1 MPTRYTLRRRV
12 IRGVGLQT
20 PTAPEAP
27 EPEPTADTEASVDF
41 DKMLKVDLVAYAEE
55 RGIDA
60 SGTKA
65 EIVERLR

>member
-27 EPEPTADTEASVDF
+27 EPVADTEASVDF
-41 DKMLKVDLVAYAEE
+41 DKMLKADLVAYAEE
-55 RGIDA
+55 RGVDA

-65 EIVERLR
+65 DIVGRLR

>member
-12 IRGVGLQT
+12 IRGVGLRS
-20 PTAPEAP
+20 PEAPAP
-27 EPEPTADTEASVDF
+27 EPEPVADTEPSLDF
-41 DKMLKVDLVAYAEE
+41 DKMLKADLVAYAEE

-65 EIVERLR
+65 DIVGRLR

>member
-12 IRGVGLQT
+12 VRGVGLR
-20 PTAPEAP
+20 PPEAP
-27 EPEPTADTEASVDF
+27 QPAPEPVADTEPSLDF
-41 DKMLKVDLVAYAEE
+41 DKMLKADLVAYAEE

-65 EIVERLR
+65 DIVGRLR